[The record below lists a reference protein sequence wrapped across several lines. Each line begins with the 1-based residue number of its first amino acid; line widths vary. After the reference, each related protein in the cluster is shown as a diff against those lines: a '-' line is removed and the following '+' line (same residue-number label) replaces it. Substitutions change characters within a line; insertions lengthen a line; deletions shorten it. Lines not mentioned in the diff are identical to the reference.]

1 VPSNAVFLYFYRMS
15 ASRCQNRS
23 DSNNR
28 GGHYITHRR
37 SISSDSRVVFQS
49 SSEESNNNKIGRSV
63 PKDSKSS
70 TTTTTTATCPPDDVD
85 PREVEDLLSQ
95 ELQQLS
101 FQKRS
106 VIQEEIHG
114 VRNQA
119 VDETPESRQKA
130 LDDMAHHLDNVISSE
145 SKKAYLHCK
154 NNINSSYVMGSDF
167 RLRFLRSEL
176 FDAPKAATRMVG
188 FLDMLVEYY
197 GTVALQR
204 PIQMSDLGKDAM
216 ELLRAGQSLQ
226 MLPFRDRSG
235 RRVLT
240 VVTDFGMHFDYDT
253 RVRT

>member
-1 VPSNAVFLYFYRMS
+1 MQSEKNDSWEHYFTLGR
-15 ASRCQNRS
+15 
-23 DSNNR
+23 SNNR
-28 GGHYITHRR
+28 KAHAVSHPAVSKDENNVGGRV
-37 SISSDSRVVFQS
+37 SSGSTATA
-49 SSEESNNNKIGRSV
+49 
-63 PKDSKSS
+63 
-70 TTTTTTATCPPDDVD
+70 TTTTSITTTRPPDDVD
-85 PREVEDLLSQ
+85 PREVEDLLSR

-119 VDETPESRQKA
+119 IEETPERIQTA
-130 LDDMAHHLDNVISSE
+130 LENLVYQLDHVIPPE
-145 SKKAYLHCK
+145 NKKAYLYCQ
-154 NNINSSYVMGSDF
+154 NNIKSSYVMGSDF

-188 FLDMLVEYY
+188 FLDMLLEYY

-204 PIQMSDLGKDAM
+204 PIRLSDLGKDAM

-235 RRVLT
+235 RRILT
-240 VVTDFGMHFDYDT
+240 AVTDFGMHYDYDT
-253 RVRT
+253 RVRAYVTILK